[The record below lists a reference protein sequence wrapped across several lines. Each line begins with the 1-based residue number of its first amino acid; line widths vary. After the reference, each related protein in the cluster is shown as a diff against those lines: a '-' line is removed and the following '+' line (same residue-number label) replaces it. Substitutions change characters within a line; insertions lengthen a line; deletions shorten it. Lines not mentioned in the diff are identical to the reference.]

1 MPATN
6 RKTAATGKTV
16 LVLDDEPDVRKLV
29 SAMLTSTGYTVL
41 TADNGEN
48 AIQIFKKRKQPIDL
62 LLLDVVSPG
71 LPGPVVAERLA
82 GLQPGLRVLFMS
94 GYDATSVVRRYVVEK
109 GFALLK
115 KPFTPDELA
124 KKVREV
130 LEPNPTLSAH
140 AG

>member
-1 MPATN
+1 MSATT
-6 RKTAATGKTV
+6 RKAVATGKTV

-29 SAMLTSTGYTVL
+29 SALLTSNGYTVL

-48 AIQIFKKRKQPIDL
+48 AIKAFKKRKQPVDL

-94 GYDATSVVRRYVVEK
+94 GYDDTSVVRRYVVEK
-109 GFALLK
+109 GFTLLK